1 MISWLFGAL
10 VGLASAAE
18 CGWVGDDAVVLQ
30 QLDGGCALLF
40 SETEQ
45 GPMYLLLHG
54 LNDRADSLAR
64 SLLVSELR
72 LAMKTGALPAGHVLL
87 PNGGGG
93 YWTDSLDGR
102 TDYERLV
109 HDVIGQV
116 DRQKNVD
123 EVVAIGIS
131 MGGFAALSIGLRHPN
146 RIAKMIAFSPTD
158 LILATA
164 EEPNRSWYTDVYGTP
179 IHQPYV
185 AARDPRQLVLR
196 GAGKGQQ
203 MAIVVGDAEP
213 EKFWLGVQR
222 FATTARAQG
231 LSPSVRVVQGGDHS
245 ARLTWGAQ
253 SIAWVLDQLSEWYY
267 GESSQPP
274 P

>member
-1 MISWLFGAL
+1 MIGWLLAAL
-10 VGLASAAE
+10 VALASAAE
-18 CGWVGDDAVVLQ
+18 CGWTGEDAEVLQ

-64 SLLVSELR
+64 SLLVRELR

-93 YWTDSLDGR
+93 YWTDWLDG
-102 TDYERLV
+102 TAGYERLV

-116 DRQKNVD
+116 EHRKKVD
-123 EVVAIGIS
+123 EVVVIGIS

-146 RIAKMIAFSPTD
+146 RITKMVAFSPTD
-158 LILATA
+158 LMLATA
-164 EEPNRSWYTDVYGTP
+164 REPNRSWYTNVYGTP

-203 MAIVVGDAEP
+203 IAIVIGDAEP

-231 LSPSVRVVQGGDHS
+231 LTPALRVVQGGDHS

-253 SIAWVLDQLSEWYY
+253 SIAWVLEQLSAWYY